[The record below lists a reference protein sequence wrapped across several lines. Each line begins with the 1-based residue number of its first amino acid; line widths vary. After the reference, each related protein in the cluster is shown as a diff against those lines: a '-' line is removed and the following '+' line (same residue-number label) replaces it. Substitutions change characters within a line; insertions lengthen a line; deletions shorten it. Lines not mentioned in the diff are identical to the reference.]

1 MPRLIL
7 NYQPSQP
14 HGSPAGVGQSAD
26 MTIRGQ
32 AGPAAV
38 THGRR
43 PQPVNWLPS
52 GRQRDADALAAVAA
66 LRWLADWIE
75 AAASPEAS
83 GNLFRREG
91 EYWTVCFDG
100 SVARL
105 ADAKGLH
112 LLARLLAD
120 PGREFHTVD
129 LEAADSQTQRPA
141 PAQARA
147 AGGWGELQERPDLG

>member
-1 MPRLIL
+1 
-7 NYQPSQP
+7 
-14 HGSPAGVGQSAD
+14 
-26 MTIRGQ
+26 
-32 AGPAAV
+32 
-38 THGRR
+38 
-43 PQPVNWLPS
+43 
-52 GRQRDADALAAVAA
+52 VAA

-112 LLARLLAD
+112 LLARLVVHD
-120 PGREFHTVD
+120 EIRPGRDRSHDHWSV
-129 LEAADSQTQRPA
+129 LHVHA
-141 PAQARA
+141 
-147 AGGWGELQERPDLG
+147 